1 MVSYCFFF
9 VCVFWVVGTYVSSSV
24 DLPRLGE
31 DRLSCDDSSGAEDAD
46 EGEQALSASEVGS
59 RTLEEFRL
67 ALRVARLVICS
78 RRWEKKRVCVIN
90 ETSVW
95 EFEVVLS

>member
-1 MVSYCFFF
+1 MFL
-9 VCVFWVVGTYVSSSV
+9 VVVTYVSSSV

-78 RRWEKKRVCVIN
+78 RRWKKKRVCVIN